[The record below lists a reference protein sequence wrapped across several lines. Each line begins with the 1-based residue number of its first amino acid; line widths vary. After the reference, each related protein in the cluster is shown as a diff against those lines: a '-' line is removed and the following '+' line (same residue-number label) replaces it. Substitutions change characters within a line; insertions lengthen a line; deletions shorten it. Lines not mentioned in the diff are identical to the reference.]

1 MIELLA
7 TSAIV
12 IRRASL
18 SETAMS
24 KANRGLAPAL
34 AAVLIGFAIGSAGAD
49 TCKSFNAETNEELDG
64 RCTVSYPDEGEV
76 IQIGKSLFVFV
87 ESGRQGQWS
96 TGKLN
101 GKPAARYE
109 INRTA
114 YSYATLDLTLFL
126 DRSDD

>member
-1 MIELLA
+1 MIDWLA
-7 TSAIV
+7 TSDIV
-12 IRRASL
+12 MRRASL
-18 SETAMS
+18 SQIAMS
-24 KANRGLAPAL
+24 KPSRYLAPAL
-34 AAVLIGFAIGSAGAD
+34 AAVLIGLAVGSADAD
-49 TCKSFNAETNEELDG
+49 TCQFFNAETDEGLDG

-76 IQIGKSLFVFV
+76 IQIGKSRFVFV